1 MFALSSKQRDLNLN
15 YCVQPFALFRSSSKA
30 QKSGKLPVTPSTATL
45 SKSQKNKGKKKTL
58 EKKGSKPTSPI
69 KNTTAAT
76 TSSQVCDTYVYH
88 SVSTNYGLFVVN
100 AVMIYCTKHYF
111 IGFLRVSE
119 C

>member
-1 MFALSSKQRDLNLN
+1 MFELSSKQRALNSN
-15 YCVQPFALFRSSSKA
+15 YCVQPFALFYRSSSKA

-76 TSSQVCDTYVYH
+76 TSSQVCDTYVR
-88 SVSTNYGLFVVN
+88 TNYGLFVGN
-100 AVMIYCTKHYF
+100 AVMNYCTKHYVN
-111 IGFLRVSE
+111 GFLRVSE
-119 C
+119 F